1 MKLPKDAV
9 VFNVDD
15 LEGGPGHLP
24 GADPL
29 EPAAGSDPPAVAPA
43 ADPLADAPMQ

>member
-15 LEGGPGHLP
+15 LENGPGQLP
-24 GADPL
+24 GGDR
-29 EPAAGSDPPAVAPA
+29 EPAAPAADPPAVAPS
-43 ADPLADAPMQ
+43 PILR

>member
-15 LEGGPGHLP
+15 LENGPGQLP
-24 GADPL
+24 GDDPAV
-29 EPAAGSDPPAVAPA
+29 PAAPAADPPAVAPS
-43 ADPLADAPMQ
+43 PSR